1 MTRPS
6 ITSLPSSLYTRS
18 LSSWIRSRTACSAAS
33 IAAHALSRLRAR
45 LSRPVA
51 SLNETSMSE
60 AESGTSGSEVLSSAS
75 IASCSCDP
83 LSPFWKFSGRLSYH
97 DWISSF
103 SSSIWQNAVLTAPAT
118 VTLTG
123 VVFALRAM
131 PVSSLRQ
138 SEISGHLHPRPGAN
152 PAGDDDRDDQGYH
165 YLPPSSESTVNE

>member
-1 MTRPS
+1 
-6 ITSLPSSLYTRS
+6 
-18 LSSWIRSRTACSAAS
+18 
-33 IAAHALSRLRAR
+33 SRLRAR

-75 IASCSCDP
+75 IASCSCGP
-83 LSPFWKFSGRLSYH
+83 LSPSWQFSGSLAYH

-103 SSSIWQNAVLTAPAT
+103 SASVWENAALTASAT
-118 VTLTG
+118 VMLTG

-138 SEISGHLHPRPGAN
+138 SESPGHLHHRPGEN